1 MVSIQEILKL
11 SINERILL
19 AETIWDSIVLDE
31 RLKSEDLP
39 ISEAQKEELL
49 SRLRDFESGKS
60 KTYSWEEVK
69 AFVKGE

>member
-69 AFVKGE
+69 AFIKGE

>member
-39 ISEAQKEELL
+39 ISQAQKEELL

-60 KTYSWEEVK
+60 KTYTWEEVK
-69 AFVKGE
+69 AFARSK